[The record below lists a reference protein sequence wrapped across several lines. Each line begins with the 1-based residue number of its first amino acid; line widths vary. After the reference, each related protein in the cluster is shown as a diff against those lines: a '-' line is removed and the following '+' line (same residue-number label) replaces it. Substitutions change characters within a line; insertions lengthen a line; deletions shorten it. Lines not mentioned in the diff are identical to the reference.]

1 MAVAYVVD
9 VAAFHKEHL
18 MLHLLARYIM
28 TGSRIVLVAVNTLH
42 LYRLSIE
49 IIVAASKS
57 KFVFIGRCILN
68 LYLSETNNG
77 RESLNHIALFVLKL
91 AH

>member
-1 MAVAYVVD
+1 MAIAYVVD

-18 MLHLLARYIM
+18 MLHLLARNIM

-49 IIVAASKS
+49 IVVAASKS
-57 KFVFIGRCILN
+57 KLVLIGRCILN
-68 LYLSETNNG
+68 LYLTETNNG
-77 RESLNHIALFVLKL
+77 RECLNYITLFVLKL

>member
-1 MAVAYVVD
+1 MAIAYVVD

-28 TGSRIVLVAVNTLH
+28 TSSRIVLVAVNTLH
-42 LYRLSIE
+42 LYRQ
-49 IIVAASKS
+49 SKL
-57 KFVFIGRCILN
+57 VFIGRCILN

-77 RESLNHIALFVLKL
+77 RECLNHIALLVLKL